1 MKLSTSQIELMPYFE
16 NVYLFCFAF
25 CDECGENLDC
35 TSKAKE
41 YSDEY
46 WMDYAKQMKD
56 AGWVIKD
63 IENSFCATCA
73 ESKNIKHNP
82 KAYTLKS
89 L

>member
-1 MKLSTSQIELMPYFE
+1 
-16 NVYLFCFAF
+16 
-25 CDECGENLDC
+25 
-35 TSKAKE
+35 
-41 YSDEY
+41 
-46 WMDYAKQMKD
+46 MDYAKQMKD

-73 ESKNIKHNP
+73 ESKNIKHNR